1 MEGNL
6 VSWVSPELMERS
18 GSRGFSPVVPDLPR
32 VRGVDEDAGL
42 SEWTK
47 GCSRFDK
54 SDLFRVLWTYELS
67 DAVTSNRVRLRESLC
82 SLVSS

>member
-32 VRGVDEDAGL
+32 VRDVDEDAGL

-54 SDLFRVLWTYELS
+54 SDLFLVLWTYELS

>member
-32 VRGVDEDAGL
+32 VRDVDEDAGL

-54 SDLFRVLWTYELS
+54 SDLFRALGH
-67 DAVTSNRVRLRESLC
+67 TSYPML
-82 SLVSS
+82 

>member
-1 MEGNL
+1 
-6 VSWVSPELMERS
+6 MERS
-18 GSRGFSPVVPDLPR
+18 GSGGFSPVVPDLPR

-54 SDLFRVLWTYELS
+54 SDLFRALGH
-67 DAVTSNRVRLRESLC
+67 TSYPML
-82 SLVSS
+82 